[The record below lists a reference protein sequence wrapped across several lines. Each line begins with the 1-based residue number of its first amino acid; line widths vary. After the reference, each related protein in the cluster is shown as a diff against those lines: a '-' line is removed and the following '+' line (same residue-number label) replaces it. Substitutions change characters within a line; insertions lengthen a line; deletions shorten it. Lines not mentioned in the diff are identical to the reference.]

1 MDKFGFARTS
11 LAVLVCTLLI
21 PAAALAQTG
30 AIAGAVTDETGGVLP
45 GVTVEATSP
54 ALIEGVRATVTDG
67 AGLYTIEAL
76 RPGTYTV
83 TFTLTG
89 FSTFVRDGIELTSD
103 FTANVDGRMTV
114 GSIEETITVSGASP
128 LIDVQNVVS
137 QATLS
142 REEIDTLPTS
152 KTYFGLAALTPGMS
166 ANISGGG
173 HDVGGTVGDIWGY
186 VTIHGSST
194 ADGMVMWDGMS
205 INNNISNG
213 GGSSKE
219 FFLNQAAIQEMVVST
234 SDMSAEYPF
243 GGVAT
248 NAIPKEGGNSFS
260 YYVNVSGT
268 NGDLQSANVDEALE
282 ARGASPLAKNR
293 KVWDYGVGVGGPI
306 LNDRVWFYT
315 AHRWWG
321 AQNFQPKG
329 NVNLTPHSP
338 FYTPDPDDA
347 AWTDFY
353 NQDNSIR
360 FTIQASERHK
370 VTLSQA
376 FQTNCACHY
385 WTQWGLV
392 DMDATVDYT
401 YWPINLSQATWTFPA
416 SNRLLFE
423 AGGSFLTNNSAPRRQ
438 AQVRPDDVAHVTFAD
453 PVQGFFNWQAFGVNP
468 CAPCLY
474 GTAHNFPTQVFRA
487 SMSYV
492 TGSHNFKVGVDTR
505 RAEENHGLAEL
516 NNPLR
521 YDFFT
526 ASFPLQVTQFAT
538 PRVSFQTSNDL
549 GIYAQDQWT
558 IDRLTLN
565 LGVRYDHVNAY
576 VPVQSNPVSRFVRNP
591 VAVTAPIENVPNYHD
606 ITPRLG
612 VSYDLFGDGRT
623 AIKAT
628 WGRYIMAVGTSIAQT
643 INPLEAI
650 QVSSSRSWG
659 DLPFQ
664 GGNGNFVPD
673 CDFDNFAA
681 NGECG
686 PIRDP
691 EFGTSAIVQS
701 YDPDLLEGWGKR
713 PYNWQNSVSIQHELF
728 PGWSLEVGWFRTAYG
743 NFRVADNLNIGPE
756 HFSEFSIVAAEDPRL
771 GPFSGAT
778 IGGLYT
784 ITPEGQALG
793 SSSMVTLAKN
803 IPGGDAMRQVFNGMD
818 VNFTGRFDNGIFLG
832 GGFSTGSTAFNEC
845 FVVDNPMRMRPGY
858 CDVAEPWAAST
869 QLKFNGAVP
878 LPYDTEFSFVF
889 QNLAGLPWE
898 SVYRAGAS
906 PAERAAIEA
915 QIGHPMVVGAET
927 IQLFPSGVGIG
938 DLTGIGGTA
947 PTSVTRGSDVF
958 FFTGSQFYEPR
969 LTQLDIR
976 FTKILNFGRAR
987 VRAWIDLFNLFNA
1000 NSASSI
1006 SDAYTGAQGVY
1017 PIVNGVMGGRLL
1029 KFGAQ
1034 FDF

>member
-1 MDKFGFARTS
+1 MDARQRSRSVPRGTELGDPFSYAKVAEAFG
-11 LAVLVCTLLI
+11 LK
-21 PAAALAQTG
+21 
-30 AIAGAVTDETGGVLP
+30 
-45 GVTVEATSP
+45 
-54 ALIEGVRATVTDG
+54 GVRVDSMADLTAAVRESCAAQGQGTTTLVEVVVNKELG
-67 AGLYTIEAL
+67 APF
-76 RPGTYTV
+76 R
-83 TFTLTG
+83 
-89 FSTFVRDGIELTSD
+89 RD
-103 FTANVDGRMTV
+103 
-114 GSIEETITVSGASP
+114 
-128 LIDVQNVVS
+128 
-137 QATLS
+137 
-142 REEIDTLPTS
+142 
-152 KTYFGLAALTPGMS
+152 
-166 ANISGGG
+166 
-173 HDVGGTVGDIWGY
+173 
-186 VTIHGSST
+186 
-194 ADGMVMWDGMS
+194 
-205 INNNISNG
+205 
-213 GGSSKE
+213 
-219 FFLNQAAIQEMVVST
+219 
-234 SDMSAEYPF
+234 
-243 GGVAT
+243 
-248 NAIPKEGGNSFS
+248 
-260 YYVNVSGT
+260 
-268 NGDLQSANVDEALE
+268 
-282 ARGASPLAKNR
+282 
-293 KVWDYGVGVGGPI
+293 
-306 LNDRVWFYT
+306 
-315 AHRWWG
+315 
-321 AQNFQPKG
+321 
-329 NVNLTPHSP
+329 
-338 FYTPDPDDA
+338 
-347 AWTDFY
+347 
-353 NQDNSIR
+353 
-360 FTIQASERHK
+360 
-370 VTLSQA
+370 
-376 FQTNCACHY
+376 
-385 WTQWGLV
+385 
-392 DMDATVDYT
+392 
-401 YWPINLSQATWTFPA
+401 
-416 SNRLLFE
+416 
-423 AGGSFLTNNSAPRRQ
+423 
-438 AQVRPDDVAHVTFAD
+438 
-453 PVQGFFNWQAFGVNP
+453 
-468 CAPCLY
+468 
-474 GTAHNFPTQVFRA
+474 
-487 SMSYV
+487 
-492 TGSHNFKVGVDTR
+492 
-505 RAEENHGLAEL
+505 
-516 NNPLR
+516 
-521 YDFFT
+521 
-526 ASFPLQVTQFAT
+526 
-538 PRVSFQTSNDL
+538 
-549 GIYAQDQWT
+549 
-558 IDRLTLN
+558 
-565 LGVRYDHVNAY
+565 
-576 VPVQSNPVSRFVRNP
+576 
-591 VAVTAPIENVPNYHD
+591 APIENVPNYHD